1 MKYKVRQIKLSDVFS
16 IVRIANQS
24 FLETA
29 RLGWLIG
36 RGVVQQLMRN
46 RECIFIAE
54 TNRGDPAGFV
64 VGALKDDKAIIRW
77 ISVHPSHWRR
87 GVGGMLL
94 RAVEEKA
101 REKGICVVETGTPF
115 ARSFYEK
122 YGYKCVDVRRSMLLE
137 LVGRSIPMPEGL
149 RIRVL
154 MLEDLPMLLDFIRD
168 ENEWLRFAAAYFE
181 AYKSDPEK
189 AILVTREDSGILGVA
204 IGRSEKICS
213 ELVTLSYI
221 FAKKKEDTIRILNS
235 LAYLASSHGHR
246 WLGISLPI
254 AGITEEQLKRAGW
267 QDAKLPFFWT
277 MYIMKKKL
285 KVYK

>member
-1 MKYKVRQIKLSDVFS
+1 MMKYRIRQMKPSDVS
-16 IVRIANQS
+16 SVVRIANQS

-36 RGVVQQLMRN
+36 YRIVQRLMSN
-46 RECIFIAE
+46 RECLFIAE
-54 TNRGDPAGFV
+54 TDRGDLAGFV
-64 VGALKDDKAIIRW
+64 VGELKDNKAVINW
-77 ISVHPSHWRR
+77 IAVHPSHRSR

-94 RAVEEKA
+94 KAVEEKA
-101 REKGICVVETGTPF
+101 REKGIRIVETGTPF
-115 ARSFYEK
+115 ARPFYEK
-122 YGYKCVDVRRSMLLE
+122 YGYKCVDIRRSMLLE
-137 LVGRSIPMPEGL
+137 LVGRSISIPKGL
-149 RIRVL
+149 RIRTI
-154 MLEDLPMLLDFIRD
+154 MLEELPMLLDFIGD

-181 AYKSDPEK
+181 AYESDPEK
-189 AILVTREDSGILGVA
+189 AILITNKNNEILGVA

-277 MYIMKKKL
+277 MYRMRKKL
-285 KVYK
+285 